1 MSLSAP
7 DEKKKVDSVDEKW
20 LDFALEMTLEFY
32 KDPDTVSSYGFRY
45 LCYAARNFSSLVV
58 IG

>member
-32 KDPDTVSSYGFRY
+32 KDPDTVSSYGFHYISRA
-45 LCYAARNFSSLVV
+45 LFWLAEM
-58 IG
+58 IK